1 MANSLS
7 FNGNYLATYGAY
19 LLKDFVV
26 PSMPTPKL
34 NTSEV
39 VGRHGGYLLNSKYQI
54 RDIPVPMLLKGY
66 ADAAAFYTAID
77 NLNTILDIQL
87 GQKPLIFDYNPN
99 RYLTA
104 IASSNFDAKKLS
116 LVAAD
121 AKITFKCVDPF
132 WFSTTLITFPT
143 VLTISPQLLSVT
155 PGGNV
160 DIEPVITI
168 TTNATISIGTEI
180 KIYNITANRSLM
192 WITPVELAATD
203 VIIIDCATWLVKYN
217 GIVSM
222 ATLDHGSVFPVL
234 VPSVTNLIRVT
245 GVPNGLISIVYRNRY
260 L

>member
-7 FNGNYLATYGAY
+7 FNGNNLATYGAY

-54 RDIPVPMLLKGY
+54 RDISVPMVLKDY
-66 ADAAAFYTAID
+66 ADTAAFYTAID

-87 GQKPLIFDYNPN
+87 GQKQLIFDYNSA
-99 RYLTA
+99 RYLLA
-104 IASSNFDAKKLS
+104 IASSNFDSKKLS
-116 LVAAD
+116 LTAAD

-132 WFSTTLITFPT
+132 WYSTTETTFPT
-143 VLTISPQLLSVT
+143 ILTASPQLLSVT

-160 DIEPVITI
+160 DIEPLITI
-168 TTNATISIGTEI
+168 TTNATISMGTEI
-180 KIYNITANRSLM
+180 KIYNITAGRSLT
-192 WITPVELAATD
+192 WVTPLNLSADD
-203 VIIIDCATWLVKYN
+203 VITIDCTTWLVKYN
-217 GIVSM
+217 GLVSM

-234 VPSVTNLIRVT
+234 VPAVANIIRVT
-245 GVPNGLISIVYRNRY
+245 GVPDGLISIVYRNRY